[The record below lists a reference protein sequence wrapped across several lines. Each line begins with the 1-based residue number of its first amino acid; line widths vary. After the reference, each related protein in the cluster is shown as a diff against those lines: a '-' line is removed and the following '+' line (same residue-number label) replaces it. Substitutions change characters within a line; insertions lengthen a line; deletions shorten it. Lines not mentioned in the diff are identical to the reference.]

1 MEGVKI
7 VNIWNFIE
15 FAQVWKNC
23 NTSKLDEIAPSWFR
37 RKEELEKTS
46 TEYIE
51 FMNKLKRQ
59 HAIETG
65 IVERMYDISK
75 GVTETLIEKG
85 FAETLI
91 SHGDYSD
98 NLTKDQL
105 MNHLKDHLS
114 AVDFVFD
121 FVKDQ
126 RNLTVGFIKELHQV
140 VTNHQDFAEGRDQFG
155 KKTKIPL
162 IKGKFKVQVNNPS
175 RQDGVNKITFKYCH
189 PDHVDAEMD
198 NLIIIYE
205 RLLLE
210 NIHPLIIA
218 AWFHHAFSIIHPF
231 QDGNGRLARLLASL
245 IFIKF
250 GYFPLTILRED
261 SKIFYIN
268 SLEKADNGIPQPL
281 IDYFADLQRINIEKA
296 LNLKSVSA
304 TSTFD
309 QVADILSAKLK
320 VQKVQIEIDR
330 NIRIKDNR
338 LKTFQISDEIL
349 NGFSIEL
356 QRKLKGNANIYLTSC
371 SPDSLEK
378 QHYFTNQI
386 ANFANKYDYFYN
398 RTLPKAWFRFVFKI
412 NDKKTYQLIIT
423 QHHFGYEDDSYAI
436 GGLLEYIEPEN
447 VSFDLENQKDENFR
461 KDSNGFI
468 ISNVPLELN
477 SYKFSLD
484 TENIQDRKV
493 NINSYLQDLITLTLV
508 QIAEEIS

>member
-1 MEGVKI
+1 MNGTKI
-7 VNIWNFIE
+7 IEIWKFIE
-15 FAQVWKNC
+15 FNQVWKDC
-23 NTSKLDEIAPSWFR
+23 NTSKLDEISPSWFR

-75 GVTETLIEKG
+75 GVTATLIEKG

-140 VTNHQDFAEGRDQFG
+140 VTNHQDYAEGRDQFG
-155 KKTKIPL
+155 NKHKIPL
-162 IKGKFKVQVNNPS
+162 LKGKFKIYENNPS
-175 RQDGVNKITFKYCH
+175 RQDGIDKVVFKYCH

-210 NIHPLIIA
+210 NVHPLIIA

-250 GYFPLTILRED
+250 GYFPLTVLRED

-281 IDYFADLQRINIEKA
+281 TDYFADLQRINIEKA
-296 LNLKSVSA
+296 LNLKSVSSA
-304 TSTFD
+304 STFA

-320 VQKVQIEIDR
+320 VQKVQKEIDR
-330 NIRIKDNR
+330 NVRIKDNR

-356 QRKLKGNANIYLTSC
+356 QRKLKGNATIYMTSC
-371 SPDSLEK
+371 SPEKIEK

-386 ANFANKYDYFYN
+386 ANFANKYNYFYN
-398 RTLPKAWFRFVFKI
+398 RSLPKAWFRFVFEI
-412 NDKKTYQLIIT
+412 NDKKIYQLIIT

-436 GGLLEYIEPEN
+436 GGVLEYIEPEN
-447 VSFDLENQKDENFR
+447 SNSDIRNLKDENFR

-484 TENIQDRKV
+484 TQNIEDRKV
-493 NINSYLQDLITLTLV
+493 NINSYLQDLITFTLV